1 MWIKRNDVVK
11 VISGD
16 DKGKTGKVLRVEPD
30 TGLIVVE
37 GVNQVWEHVRRSQKH
52 PKGGRIRT
60 EAALSASKVMVI
72 CQSCNKPT
80 RIKVGYTEDP
90 NEPKKSRRKT
100 RLCRKCGKPIK
111 PEEGK

>member
-1 MWIKRNDVVK
+1 MWIKRDDIVK

-16 DKGKTGKVLRVEPD
+16 DKGKTGKVLHVDPNK
-30 TGLIVVE
+30 GLIVVE
-37 GVNQVWEHVRRSQKH
+37 GVNQVWQHVRRSHKH

-60 EAALSASKVMVI
+60 EAEMPASKVLVI

-80 RIKVGYTEDP
+80 RIKVGHTEDP
-90 NEPKKSRRKT
+90 NEPKKSKLKT
-100 RLCRKCGKPIK
+100 RMCRKCGKPVK